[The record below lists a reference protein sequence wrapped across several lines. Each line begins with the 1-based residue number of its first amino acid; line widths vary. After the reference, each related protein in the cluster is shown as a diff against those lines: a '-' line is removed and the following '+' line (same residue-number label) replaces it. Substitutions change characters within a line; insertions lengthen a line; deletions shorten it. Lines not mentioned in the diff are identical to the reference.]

1 FPTLLLPWS
10 APSRAP
16 RGGGNPAWFEADP
29 ACLWTG
35 SGPRASSDEVG
46 LPMPMNAST
55 PIGPAIPGHRAARAE
70 RISWWLCWALL
81 PVLVAAAPDPTGE
94 RIYQQKCASCHGASG
109 EGTDD
114 HYPKPLV
121 GERSVEGLARVIAK
135 TMPEDDPGTCVG
147 AEAEKVAAYIY
158 ETFYSKAAQA
168 RHPF

>member
-1 FPTLLLPWS
+1 SPP
-10 APSRAP
+10 ARAP
-16 RGGGNPAWFEADP
+16 GVVAIPP
-29 ACLWTG
+29 G
-35 SGPRASSDEVG
+35 SRLIPRVFGPGAVPRASSDEVG

-55 PIGPAIPGHRAARAE
+55 PIGPALPGHRAARAE

-81 PVLVAAAPDPTGE
+81 PVLVAAAPDQTGE

-121 GERSVEGLARVIAK
+121 GERSVEGLARVIAR

-168 RHPF
+168 R